1 MSYVLIHHKVANYA
15 KWKRAVGACAAWR
28 KAGGEL
34 SFQVFRDSAAPNDLT
49 VICRWAS
56 AAQARK
62 FVASSELRDRMRD
75 AGVVGKPEI
84 RFFKAAED
92 LSVA

>member
-1 MSYVLIHHKVANYA
+1 MSYVLIRHKVANYA
-15 KWKRAVGACAAWR
+15 KWKKAVGACADWR

-34 SFQVFRDSAAPNDLT
+34 SFQVYRGSAAPNDLT

-56 AAQARK
+56 AGQAKK
-62 FVASSELRDRMRD
+62 FVASAELRERMRD
-75 AGVVGKPEI
+75 AGVVGKPEVH
-84 RFFKAAED
+84 FFKDAED